1 MLCNFANQPFQV
13 KMIDGVLFKSL
24 MRVTL
29 GVFALWPALGLSQS
43 TSCLQST
50 AYYAEFYQGL
60 YTMHRHG
67 LDTYATDSPDRQL
80 YFFQVQRNGD
90 KVQANVVKSLQA
102 DNALSASEKTKLTQ
116 LHHAVG
122 QRFRSLAAS
131 DAQNAQPKD
140 KAGVLLALQE
150 ACL

>member
-1 MLCNFANQPFQV
+1 MT
-13 KMIDGVLFKSL
+13 DGVLSPSWV
-24 MRVTL
+24 RVTL
-29 GVFALWPALGLSQS
+29 LVCALWPALGLSQS
-43 TSCLQST
+43 AGCLQSSN
-50 AYYAEFYQGL
+50 YYAEFYQGL

-67 LDTYATDSPDRQL
+67 LDSFATDSADRQL

-90 KVQANVVKSLQA
+90 KIEANVVKSVEA
-102 DNALSASEKTKLTQ
+102 DNTLSASDKTKLTQ

-122 QRFRSLAAS
+122 QRFRDMAAT

-140 KAGVLLALQE
+140 RTSVLRSLQE